1 MTETV
6 QKQQSWSAQELLVA
20 YKQGERK
27 FRDADLTGANLTRAY
42 LSRADLTRANLSRA
56 YLSRAYLSRA
66 YLSRANLSDADLSGA
81 NLSGANLSDADL
93 SGAVMRNADL
103 SGADL
108 RDADLSGAD
117 LRDADL
123 SGADLRDMRM
133 NWGSHTLIGERL
145 YRAAEDRLDRIMV
158 AGAVHI
164 TDNDWCWDRF
174 LDHTPKDLLDW
185 ALTTMQT
192 WIVEGDGAPVV
203 LCNWQQEK

>member
-56 YLSRAYLSRA
+56 YLSRA
-66 YLSRANLSDADLSGA
+66 
-81 NLSGANLSDADL
+81 NLSDADL
-93 SGAVMRNADL
+93 SGAVMRN
-103 SGADL
+103 
-108 RDADLSGAD
+108 ADLSGAD